1 LQGKNQKMKY
11 LFLLLVSGILVSC
24 SSNDKAAPVD
34 KEKIMK
40 DSASYTRIEWIDST
54 DQNLGQV
61 DQGKM
66 LEITWRFKNAGD
78 KPLIIGTV
86 RPGCGCT
93 GAEGPTEPIA
103 PGKEGVIN
111 ATFDTKNYPGAQHKQ
126 VYVVANNSN
135 RNTPEKDVLN
145 FSVDVV
151 PKK

>member
-24 SSNDKAAPVD
+24 SSNDKTVSVD
-34 KEKIMK
+34 KDKLMK
-40 DSASYTRIEWIDST
+40 DTSSYTRIEWIDST
-54 DQNLGQV
+54 DQNLGKI
-61 DQGKM
+61 DQGQM

-103 PGKEGVIN
+103 PGKEGTIK
-111 ATFDTKNYPGAQHKQ
+111 AKFDTKNYTGTQKKQ
-126 VYVVANNSN
+126 VYVTANNSN
-135 RNTPEKDVLN
+135 RNTPESDVLN
-145 FSVDVV
+145 FSVDII